1 MLTQILHCIWA
12 ESRSN
17 YHIDLLTEKFQNILD
32 KTTIGKIHLTIVS
45 AERQRAVTQETL
57 TNYFNGVHLLED
69 FYRGVKIDMIQSL
82 CDTFDQ
88 FMDLSPQYE
97 WSFIQSSFHCRML
110 TVQEEILLKN
120 YDINFIKTFSSIDLK
135 EIGLSDILAVRLL
148 EVNESTSAKFALST
162 CYQNSKTLFNSRKI
176 A

>member
-1 MLTQILHCIWA
+1 MLENSKCILKLFKDSTSTQILLCIRA

-17 YHIDLLTEKFQNILD
+17 YHIDLLTESFQNILD
-32 KTTIGKIHLTIVS
+32 TKTIEKMHLTIVS

-57 TNYFNGVHLLED
+57 TKYFNGLHVLED
-69 FYRGVKIDMIQSL
+69 FYRGVKIDMTQSL
-82 CDTFDQ
+82 SDTFDQ

-120 YDINFIKTFSSIDLK
+120 YDMNFIK
-135 EIGLSDILAVRLL
+135 SD
-148 EVNESTSAKFALST
+148 
-162 CYQNSKTLFNSRKI
+162 
-176 A
+176 

>member
-1 MLTQILHCIWA
+1 MHCIWA

-17 YHIDLLTEKFQNILD
+17 YHIDLLTENFQSILD
-32 KTTIGKIHLTIVS
+32 KTSIGRMHLTIIS

-69 FYRGVKIDMIQSL
+69 FYRGVKIDMTQSL
-82 CDTFDQ
+82 SDTFDQ

-148 EVNESTSAKFALST
+148 KANVS
-162 CYQNSKTLFNSRKI
+162 
-176 A
+176 